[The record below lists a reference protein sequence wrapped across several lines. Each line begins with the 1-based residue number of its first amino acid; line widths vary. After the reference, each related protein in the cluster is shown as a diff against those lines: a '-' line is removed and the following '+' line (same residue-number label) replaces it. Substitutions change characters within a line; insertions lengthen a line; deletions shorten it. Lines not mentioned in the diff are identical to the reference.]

1 VTTKWRMATA
11 VVARALRISRGDCA
25 SELDLPSGK
34 AIGRTRQRC
43 AELRAAGKP
52 GQDSAPE
59 RRRAECQQ
67 ICDQHLCW
75 PRQRVR
81 PDARLQ
87 VSNTNNSLFSAQP
100 AVSANG
106 TLTYTPATGA
116 IGNATVTVTLKD
128 NGGTANGG
136 IDTSAAQTFKITVKY
151 NFSGFLTPIPKSSY
165 KAGST
170 IPVKFTLAD
179 AAGTRISDAEARA
192 LVASP
197 CKVKVLFS
205 GGTPTNNCASYNATT
220 GTFQYNL

>member
-1 VTTKWRMATA
+1 M
-11 VVARALRISRGDCA
+11 
-25 SELDLPSGK
+25 
-34 AIGRTRQRC
+34 
-43 AELRAAGKP
+43 
-52 GQDSAPE
+52 
-59 RRRAECQQ
+59 
-67 ICDQHLCW
+67 
-75 PRQRVR
+75 
-81 PDARLQ
+81 
-87 VSNTNNSLFSAQP
+87 
-100 AVSANG
+100 
-106 TLTYTPATGA
+106 
-116 IGNATVTVTLKD
+116 TLKD

-220 GTFQYNL
+220 GTFQYNLKTPKNLSPGLYTISVEISAPDGSGVVNKESVEVNFTR